1 MTPGSEPVHVL
12 IGSYTE
18 RLGHSVGGGPGV
30 MLVRVDA
37 DGRLSPVGEPVMVR
51 NASYVSV
58 NAAGDRAYASSE
70 IVDFNG
76 TDDGCVTVLEVDA
89 KNGSLRTLQQVG
101 SQGVGPAWTRPTAD
115 GRYLL
120 TANYLAGNA
129 VVSALGVDGRVGE
142 PTAILPHVGT
152 GPDASRQEGPHPH
165 AALTSPDGR
174 WLYVVDL
181 GIDEVVGYQ
190 LDADGRA
197 KRVDAAGATLP
208 AGTGPRH
215 AVWSRD
221 GNFMYV
227 DLELSSEIA
236 VLRYQAE
243 DGGLWVEQVISSLA
257 SPDMHAGQASHPSE
271 IAVSPD
277 GKYVV
282 VGNRGPDV
290 LSSFAVDEASGKLS
304 PIADTPTGK
313 TPRNFA
319 FCGPS
324 LVVLAEQ
331 DAHRLTSFHFDAD
344 TGILEPTGQRLDVMS
359 PCFVCP
365 LPG

>member
-1 MTPGSEPVHVL
+1 MHVL

-30 MLVRVDA
+30 VLVRVDV

-51 NASYVSV
+51 NASYISV
-58 NAAGDRAYASSE
+58 NASGDLAYASSE
-70 IVDFNG
+70 VVDFNG
-76 TDDGCVTVLEVDA
+76 TDDGCVTVLEVNA
-89 KNGSLRTLQQVG
+89 KAGALRSLQQTG
-101 SQGVGPAWTRPTAD
+101 SRGVGPAWVRPTAH

-129 VVSALGVDGRVGE
+129 VVSALDADGCIGE

-190 LDADGRA
+190 IQADGRA
-197 KRVDAAGATLP
+197 KRVEAAGATLP

-215 AVWSRD
+215 AAWSCD
-221 GNFMYV
+221 GQRLYV
-227 DLELSSEIA
+227 NLELSSEIA

-243 DGGLWVEQVISSLA
+243 DGGLWGEQIISSLA
-257 SPDMHAGQASHPSE
+257 SPEQHAGQASHPSE

-277 GKYVV
+277 GKHVV

-290 LSSFAVDEASGKLS
+290 LSSFAVDEANGKLS
-304 PIADTPTGK
+304 PISDTPTGK
-313 TPRNFA
+313 TPRHFA

-324 LVVLAEQ
+324 LLVLAEQ
-331 DAHRLTSFHFDAD
+331 DAHRLTSFHFDSG
-344 TGILEPTGQRLDVMS
+344 TGKLAPAGQHLDVMS